1 MKAYFNLTAYI
12 LILLNLCSCNPDVFI
27 DDFRSSTSRL
37 TLDGNGD
44 VAVVSFKFS
53 NWYLLEMRSFDSGFS
68 YSYKMYDE
76 NDELIT
82 ESQFPYIKGLG
93 KIVCDEQFTDFV
105 IERSDPKELKIT
117 VGENVRSAPFK
128 LSLLVGNEYETQEI
142 YVDILPS
149 DRYVFDHITYSLN
162 KYYYSQESE
171 DKKSLTVNNST
182 DSPVSVVF
190 TPYEDVRHEVRFK
203 SDSSEAFRLLGEDKL
218 TIEIPSIENRRL
230 VMNGVQAQY
239 VSNSQA
245 LPLPFPDTEQVTKP
259 VPPHTGKRFTVMLT
273 YDWFKTEYTLYAF
286 HPKTKKQ
293 RIITG
298 TLESKVPESYFIIR
312 ENIR

>member
-76 NDELIT
+76 NDKLIT

-105 IERSDPKELKIT
+105 IERKDPKELKIT

-149 DRYVFDHITYSLN
+149 DRYVFDHITYSLDG
-162 KYYYSQESE
+162 YYYSHESE
-171 DKKSLTVNNST
+171 DKKSLIVNNNT
-182 DSPVSVVF
+182 DSPTSILF
-190 TPYEDVRHEVRFK
+190 TPYEDVHHEVSFQ
-203 SDSSEAFRLLGEDKL
+203 SDSPEAFRLLGEDKL
-218 TIEIPSIENRRL
+218 TVEIPSIENRRL
-230 VMNGVQAQY
+230 VMSGVQAQY
-239 VSNSQA
+239 VSKPQA
-245 LPLPFPDTEQVTKP
+245 LPLPFPGTEQVT
-259 VPPHTGKRFTVMLT
+259 VSVAAHTQKRITLMLT
-273 YDWFKTEYTLYAF
+273 YDWFETEYTLYAF

-298 TLESKVPESYFIIR
+298 TLQSRVPESYFIKR
-312 ENIR
+312 ENIK